1 MKRIKIEKDT
11 LSIVIAVVLIVVYI
25 AVQSFS
31 ASNVKMQIQT
41 ANETVAYDSV
51 SAKALAVRQEA
62 VLPADSSQMLL
73 PTVDDGDKVAVNGE
87 VAKVFSSPDVAARYV
102 EINDL
107 NEELNRLTALENSSS
122 GLVTDLES
130 ANRSIVESLNRYVCD
145 RANEKTQDVSK
156 ELANINN
163 SIVKQQLIIGESI
176 DFSQMKSSI
185 SQQISTLS
193 SMGYK
198 PQGNLTTDKSGIFS
212 TFTDGFEN
220 IADYNNIDSF
230 TVENLESCFEQIEKS
245 EDKDNHFGKMIY
257 NYDWYFICTVNS
269 SDLGNLKDGDSV
281 DVCLKNDADTVYKMK
296 IVKGADVSPET
307 EKTLLVLQSNDM
319 NSKITSL
326 RVEDIEIRLKKYE
339 GIKVPKKAI
348 RVVDEKTGIYALV
361 SYKIEFREIEILYS
375 DDDYAVVKY
384 EPEKEDGIRLYD
396 QIIVEGKDLYDG
408 KVYT

>member
-1 MKRIKIEKDT
+1 MKKIKIEKDT

-62 VLPADSSQMLL
+62 VLPADSSQTLL

-176 DFSQMKSSI
+176 DFSQMKNSI
-185 SQQISTLS
+185 SQHISTLS
-193 SMGYK
+193 S
-198 PQGNLTTDKSGIFS
+198 
-212 TFTDGFEN
+212 
-220 IADYNNIDSF
+220 
-230 TVENLESCFEQIEKS
+230 
-245 EDKDNHFGKMIY
+245 
-257 NYDWYFICTVNS
+257 
-269 SDLGNLKDGDSV
+269 
-281 DVCLKNDADTVYKMK
+281 
-296 IVKGADVSPET
+296 IVTIP
-307 EKTLLVLQSNDM
+307 
-319 NSKITSL
+319 I
-326 RVEDIEIRLKKYE
+326 
-339 GIKVPKKAI
+339 
-348 RVVDEKTGIYALV
+348 
-361 SYKIEFREIEILYS
+361 
-375 DDDYAVVKY
+375 
-384 EPEKEDGIRLYD
+384 
-396 QIIVEGKDLYDG
+396 
-408 KVYT
+408 

>member
-1 MKRIKIEKDT
+1 MKKIKIEKDT
-11 LSIVIAVVLIVVYI
+11 LLIVIAVVLIVVYI

-31 ASNVKMQIQT
+31 ALNVKMQIQT
-41 ANETVAYDSV
+41 ANEVVAYDSV
-51 SAKALAVRQEA
+51 STKALAVRQEE
-62 VLPADSSQMLL
+62 VLPADRSQTIL
-73 PTVDDGDKVAVNGE
+73 PTVDNGDKVAVNGE
-87 VAKVFSSPDVAARYV
+87 VAKVFSSPDVASRYV

-107 NEELNRLTALENSSS
+107 NEELSRLTALESSS
-122 GLVTDLES
+122 GGLVTDLES
-130 ANRSIVESLNRYVCD
+130 ANESIIGSLNRYVCD
-145 RANEKTQDVSK
+145 RANGKTKDVSK
-156 ELANINN
+156 ELANVNN

-176 DFSQMKSSI
+176 DFSEMTNSI
-185 SQQISTLS
+185 SQQISSLS

-198 PQGNLTTDKSGIFS
+198 PQGNLTTDKSGTFS

-220 IADYNNIDSF
+220 IVDYDNITSMDIES
-230 TVENLESCFEQIEKS
+230 LESCFAEIEKN
-245 EDKDNHFGKMIY
+245 EDKDNHFGKIIY
-257 NYDWYFICTVNS
+257 NYDWYFVCAVNS
-269 SDLGNLKDGDSV
+269 SDLGNLKDGDIV
-281 DVCLKNDADTVYKMK
+281 DVCLKNDADTVFKMK

-339 GIKVPKKAI
+339 GIKIPKKAI

-375 DDDYAVVKY
+375 NDDYAVAKY
-384 EPEKEDGIRLYD
+384 EPENENGIRLYD